1 MPRRRCREV
10 DGSAER
16 RMGVPRGG
24 WGAERR
30 MGCREADVP
39 TEGGGAL
46 ADGNHP
52 PPAVAACVMKPSSMD
67 RLYYLYGMLV
77 CNFYGRI

>member
-1 MPRRRCREV
+1 MPRRRC
-10 DGSAER
+10 AER

-24 WGAERR
+24 WGADRR
-30 MGCREADVP
+30 IGVEADVP